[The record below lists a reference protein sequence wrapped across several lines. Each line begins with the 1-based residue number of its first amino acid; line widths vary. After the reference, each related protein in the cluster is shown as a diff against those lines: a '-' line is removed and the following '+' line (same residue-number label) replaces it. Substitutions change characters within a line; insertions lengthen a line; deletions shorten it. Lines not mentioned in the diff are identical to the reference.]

1 MLNETFSV
9 IFKHCEYYF
18 CMCVASSFF
27 PLVFFA
33 ASISEAKDIT
43 RAQFANR
50 KKNPMNYFF
59 GFLTLENQSLNNSVG
74 HGLLLHWEKIYFR
87 FLPCGNFFF
96 TVVAVLTL
104 PLPEAISKSILT
116 FLAVEYAP
124 SSLLSHGIRWENVKL
139 NVTTFKREHS
149 ISQSSTYWSS
159 RPPSTSKVKQN

>member
-1 MLNETFSV
+1 MRLFLWFSNTVILFLYVCRIFLLLSCSLRLLFQRPRTSRELNLPIEKRTQW
-9 IFKHCEYYF
+9 I
-18 CMCVASSFF
+18 
-27 PLVFFA
+27 
-33 ASISEAKDIT
+33 I
-43 RAQFANR
+43 
-50 KKNPMNYFF
+50 FF

-96 TVVAVLTL
+96 TVAALTL
-104 PLPEAISKSILT
+104 PLPEAISKSILS
-116 FLAVEYAP
+116 FLAAEYAP

>member
-9 IFKHCEYYF
+9 IFKHCVLFLYVCRIFLLSSRVLCGFYF
-18 CMCVASSFF
+18 RGQGHHESSICQ
-27 PLVFFA
+27 
-33 ASISEAKDIT
+33 S
-43 RAQFANR
+43 
-50 KKNPMNYFF
+50 KKENPMNYFF

-74 HGLLLHWEKIYFR
+74 LHVLGENIFPFFALWEF
-87 FLPCGNFFF
+87 FFF
-96 TVVAVLTL
+96 TVAVLTL
-104 PLPEAISKSILT
+104 PLPEAISKSILS
-116 FLAVEYAP
+116 FLAAEYAP

>member
-1 MLNETFSV
+1 MCR
-9 IFKHCEYYF
+9 IFLLSSRVLCGFYF
-18 CMCVASSFF
+18 RGQGHHESSICQ
-27 PLVFFA
+27 
-33 ASISEAKDIT
+33 S
-43 RAQFANR
+43 
-50 KKNPMNYFF
+50 KKENPMNYFF

-74 HGLLLHWEKIYFR
+74 HELLLHWEKIYFR

-96 TVVAVLTL
+96 FTVAVLTL
-104 PLPEAISKSILT
+104 PLPEAISKSILS
-116 FLAVEYAP
+116 FLAAEYAP